1 MKITRSHYGGDPGD
15 MKGDPVKWF
24 RGKVA
29 KIDGV
34 SEDVLKEVMEDAA
47 YMMLENISTRGTA
60 NSGKAGRI
68 ESRKMYNDV
77 SAETKSFGE
86 GKVQGRF
93 GWLKNQETYY
103 GLQEGGFEHSPG
115 VTVEGMYALADAA
128 DWAMK
133 TYREDMKA
141 ALKNV

>member
-1 MKITRSHYGGDPGD
+1 MKITRSHYGDGN
-15 MKGDPVKWF
+15 GDPVKWF

-47 YMMLENISTRGTA
+47 YMMLDNIATRGTA
-60 NSGKAGRI
+60 KSGKAGRI

-86 GKVQGRF
+86 GKVRGRF
-93 GWLKNQETYY
+93 GWLKNQESYY

-133 TYREDMKA
+133 TYREDMQE